1 MMDKKELEIME
12 MEMIAGGIETPP
24 LGDPSF
30 DPVDDPHLCPW
41 NDPVDHRISPKQL
54 KSTKQKRKGMSKMM
68 DKKELN
74 VMQLDTVAGGNWLS
88 EIGDFFEDAGD
99 VIVNEVEDAAQ
110 SWADLFNSL

>member
-41 NDPVDHRISPKQL
+41 NDPVDHRISPK
-54 KSTKQKRKGMSKMM
+54 
-68 DKKELN
+68 
-74 VMQLDTVAGGNWLS
+74 
-88 EIGDFFEDAGD
+88 
-99 VIVNEVEDAAQ
+99 
-110 SWADLFNSL
+110 

>member
-1 MMDKKELEIME
+1 MEKLMNKMDNME
-12 MEMIAGGIETPP
+12 MEMITGGIETPP

-68 DKKELN
+68 DKKELDIMELDN
-74 VMQLDTVAGGNWLS
+74 VSGGSWLDDLIDFGQDAVK
-88 EIGDFFEDAGD
+88 EIAPYIE
-99 VIVNEVEDAAQ
+99 EYQEY
-110 SWADLFNSL
+110 LPLPR